1 MPVNQSTFENL
12 FLFIIRSIIEIY
24 IYYDYYWSFPGGSD
38 GKESSCNMGDLS
50 LVPGLGRS
58 PGEGNSSPLQYS
70 GLESP
75 HEQKSRWATVHW
87 VTKSWTWLSDFH
99 FMIIIIFWI
108 SSMRNCEKLFSVLLY
123 TYIILLLSL
132 GLQSWPFT
140 EKKKLF
146 WSCSTE
152 VDHYCMRCLEIIGT
166 N

>member
-1 MPVNQSTFENL
+1 
-12 FLFIIRSIIEIY
+12 
-24 IYYDYYWSFPGGSD
+24 
-38 GKESSCNMGDLS
+38 
-50 LVPGLGRS
+50 
-58 PGEGNSSPLQYS
+58 
-70 GLESP
+70 
-75 HEQKSRWATVHW
+75 
-87 VTKSWTWLSDFH
+87 
-99 FMIIIIFWI
+99 MIIIGASLVAQMVKNPPAIWETWVWSLGWEDPLEKGTAPH
-108 SSMRNCEKLFSVLLY
+108 SSILAWRVPMNRRAGGRQSIGSQRVGHDWVTFTLWLLSYFEYHQWEIVKNYFLSCCLFCL